1 VNHFAPQCIGDQN
14 EPLCSTAKIL
24 SSKTRIYKK
33 FTSRRSNSPIAQKK
47 NCPAA
52 FPTPSADDKWQ
63 NAAQKNEF
71 LADHEHIPSLEQQQA
86 VLSR

>member
-1 VNHFAPQCIGDQN
+1 MSLYALQQRYCRPKLEF
-14 EPLCSTAKIL
+14 
-24 SSKTRIYKK
+24 TRSLQVGGA
-33 FTSRRSNSPIAQKK
+33 TLRSRKK

-71 LADHEHIPSLEQQQA
+71 LADREHIPSLEQQQA
-86 VLSR
+86 VVRR